1 MDVFRHF
8 NPRSPRGER
17 LTVLNPNV
25 CIIGFQSTLSARR
38 ATEASIMFNAR
49 DFDFNPRSPRG
60 ERRCRGVVAFLSNG
74 FQSTLSARRA
84 TLFKFFEV
92 FKMFISIHALRE
104 ESDQILENVI
114 LVVLISIHALRE
126 ESDAGRLKSVSTCSN
141 FNPRSPRGERPQCVT
156 SAHLSI
162 VFQSTLSARRATPQI
177 LSFYP
182 ILLFQ
187 STLSARRATIYC
199 T

>member
-1 MDVFRHF
+1 MVNFNPRSPRGERPITINTKLTISSISIHALREESDSVCKQVLRCYINFNPRSPRGERHDRSSIMDVFRHF

-104 ESDQILENVI
+104 ESDLNV
-114 LVVLISIHALRE
+114 
-126 ESDAGRLKSVSTCSN
+126 
-141 FNPRSPRGERPQCVT
+141 
-156 SAHLSI
+156 
-162 VFQSTLSARRATPQI
+162 
-177 LSFYP
+177 
-182 ILLFQ
+182 
-187 STLSARRATIYC
+187 
-199 T
+199 